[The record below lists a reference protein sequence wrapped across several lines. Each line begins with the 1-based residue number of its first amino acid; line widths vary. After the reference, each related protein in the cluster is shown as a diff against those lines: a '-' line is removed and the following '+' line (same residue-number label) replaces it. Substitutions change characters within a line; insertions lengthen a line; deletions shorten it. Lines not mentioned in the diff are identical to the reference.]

1 MGRPVAKRGG
11 YCAGAGDSG
20 ILKRGRKKPMKY
32 VVTLELEAEEGTT
45 EADIRTALRRHGL
58 TGDPRVKV
66 LSVTEAETLALARS
80 GAPGPRSF
88 AAGVEGVSRTA
99 TSSEH
104 ALHGNLAGHADA
116 SEEPGRL
123 LFCELPIERFPIG
136 DLERTSTAWES
147 MPSAARASAKA
158 ASATLVLIRGKRGL
172 LTPIGNWATER
183 IHNRRP
189 PATSAARLLRI
200 WMRVRVIHKNV
211 HELIDVHIPGTD
223 RRQGADLGK
232 ALGIGGVARKL
243 IRNLQMN
250 YRPSANDSNF

>member
-1 MGRPVAKRGG
+1 
-11 YCAGAGDSG
+11 
-20 ILKRGRKKPMKY
+20 MKY
-32 VVTLELEAEEGTT
+32 VVTFELEAEEGTT

-80 GAPGPRSF
+80 GAPGRRSF

-99 TSSEH
+99 PSSAH
-104 ALHGNLAGHADA
+104 ALHVNLAGHADA

-136 DLERTSTAWES
+136 DLERTSTAWGS

-183 IHNRRP
+183 IHNRRRCNLCSKI
-189 PATSAARLLRI
+189 ASHVE
-200 WMRVRVIHKNV
+200 MGVRVVHKNV
-211 HELIDVHIPGTD
+211 HELIDVHIHRPD

-232 ALGIGGVARKL
+232 ATG
-243 IRNLQMN
+243 
-250 YRPSANDSNF
+250 